1 MVGLKKAAVSFAL
14 ATMIAAGGL
23 GAAMFV
29 PVRADEAPAK
39 EVAPIALYEFKDAG
53 NFGKDSMGNYD
64 MKYRNEYLEGGTGPL
79 LNEGTLVAGGG
90 VEFDGKFCVSQ
101 DKATNMFADVTA
113 FTLAFEIKTN
123 VNNAW
128 AHFLGIGNDDKYFA
142 FVGNTDAK
150 HFCFNAHG
158 VAGEYWDS
166 AWIND
171 STSWGNSNTEF
182 QKVIVTVQPGGTMN
196 VYVNGAQFTKEGK
209 LPKELAADWQA
220 GSNENS
226 FFSVGA
232 RYNGNADC
240 ASKGAVRNIAFYD
253 FAMDATAATA
263 WNTNGKVTETDV
275 AGLKT
280 IKSISDV
287 SFGEN
292 DATKSAL
299 NVGMTDEQ
307 MLAQLNAATADAH
320 AFR

>member
-280 IKSISDV
+280 IKAFPTFPSGRTTRRKARS
-287 SFGEN
+287 
-292 DATKSAL
+292 TSA
-299 NVGMTDEQ
+299 
-307 MLAQLNAATADAH
+307 
-320 AFR
+320 